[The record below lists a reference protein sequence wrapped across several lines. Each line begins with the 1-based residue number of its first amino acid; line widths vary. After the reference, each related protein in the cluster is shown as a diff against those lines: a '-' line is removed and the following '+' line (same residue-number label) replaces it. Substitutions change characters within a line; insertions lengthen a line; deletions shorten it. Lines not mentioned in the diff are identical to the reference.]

1 MSEEI
6 PLVKPQKLKE
16 YDIKQSKYKQVS
28 SLPIRTIILAPS
40 GGGKTIL
47 IQNLILDI
55 YKGLWSRIYI
65 FSPSIDVDHSWES
78 VKKYMK
84 EDLKLNETDEEKYFF
99 SEYNPEALMNIIDT
113 QKKISEYQKKN
124 DHKRLYQILIVIDD
138 FADDPSFCRHSKLLH
153 GLFTRG
159 RHAQISSVVATQKF
173 AAISPIIR
181 VNASEIY
188 CFRLRN
194 NQDLEMFLQ
203 EISAVADKKTI
214 LDMYQMAT
222 DEPHSFLYVK
232 LTSKD
237 KSKMFMIR
245 YEKYIQLED

>member
-1 MSEEI
+1 
-6 PLVKPQKLKE
+6 
-16 YDIKQSKYKQVS
+16 
-28 SLPIRTIILAPS
+28 
-40 GGGKTIL
+40 
-47 IQNLILDI
+47 
-55 YKGLWSRIYI
+55 
-65 FSPSIDVDHSWES
+65 
-78 VKKYMK
+78 
-84 EDLKLNETDEEKYFF
+84 
-99 SEYNPEALMNIIDT
+99 MNIIDT